1 MKKKYIRLKNYE
13 KSFNKNQK
21 TKTSKVNYGLAML
34 KVISAFLILTFHNFN
49 PNTTKNQTIIYI
61 TINRKLHVPSFYIMS
76 FYFISAH

>member
-1 MKKKYIRLKNYE
+1 MKKKYIRLKDYE

-21 TKTSKVNYGLAML
+21 TKVNYGLAML

-76 FYFISAH
+76 FYFMFLNNI